1 MKRLIAFISFTIF
14 ITISAF
20 CQVSFTVNA
29 PQRVA
34 VGDKFAVTF
43 RLKNAEGSSLKTPQ
57 INGCTQLY
65 GPSVSTSRSYTVNNG
80 QMSGSSVIDY
90 TYTFRADKEGTYTI
104 GEASVVADGKRITSR
119 PVKLTIVAGNANNQQ
134 QGNSR
139 SNRGAVDMDDIATQS
154 SDRSVSS
161 KDVFVRIILSRNS
174 AYEQEAIECTIKLYT
189 KYQISSFFPTKQP
202 SFDGCLIEEVAMQP
216 SLNQV
221 EEFNSQRYM
230 TALLKKCI
238 IFPQKSGKLTIN
250 SGTYDINVVQYDNV
264 NMGLFQVQT
273 PQERKIKVSSNSV
286 TSNIKALPQP
296 QPEGFTGAVGNFS
309 IESRLV
315 GNSFRTG
322 EPATL
327 LYTIS
332 GTGNIKYIKEPIIDF
347 PSEFE
352 QYTPKADIVAEV
364 DGNSVTGKMSIE
376 YTFVPQSVGDFTIGS
391 DKFVYFDPSQQKYIT
406 LTTPSY
412 SIKVAKGVNDA
423 VSTSKKDVEIK
434 NRDIQHIILG
444 EKNLLKSHTLIIEE
458 WWYWMFYI
466 ILATGIGAIL
476 AINRRNISRSADIQ
490 GLKLAKANKV
500 ARKRLKLAGEFMT
513 KGDNEKFY
521 EEMLRATWGYLS
533 DKLSIPASQLSR
545 DNVAIEL
552 TKFGASESLSTD
564 IISVLDDCE
573 MARYAPTASHEEVE
587 RIYNKA
593 TSTIKELENIKKS
606 RK

>member
-1 MKRLIAFISFTIF
+1 MRRLIAFISFTIL

-119 PVKLTIVAGNANNQQ
+119 PVKLTIVAGNANNQL

-221 EEFNSQRYM
+221 EEFNGQRYM

-286 TSNIKALPQP
+286 TGNILALPQP

-322 EPATL
+322 EPTTL

-352 QYTPKADIVAEV
+352 QYTPKADIDAEV

-412 SIKVAKGVNDA
+412 SIKVAKGVNDV

-444 EKNLLKSHTLIIEE
+444 EKNLSKSHTLIVEE
-458 WWYWMFYI
+458 WWYWMLYI

-552 TKFGASESLSTD
+552 TKFGASESLTTD